1 MMTER
6 MPTFFAPAERAD
18 RDTILQQARAF
29 METHCDKLMHAVPI
43 MILVVNG
50 QRQAI
55 FANTTCLDLF
65 GLKPEDA
72 LGMRPGDLFGCVHSR
87 ETEGGCGTTEYCT
100 NCGAVR
106 AMLAGLA
113 GTRAHQQCRMLRQ
126 DAGHTEA
133 LELDVTVDPYELE
146 GEQFAVL
153 SIKDVS
159 HEARRR
165 VLERLFFHDVL
176 NVVGGVRGLAE
187 VLRGEAPESLGRISG
202 ILFESLDYLADE
214 ILSQKD
220 LIAAENNEL
229 QPRPAD
235 LRALEFLLETG
246 DAFAKGPAAKGVTV
260 AVAPEARDFA
270 LRADPLLLRRVVGN
284 MIKNAIEASR
294 PGQTVLLG
302 CRVEDGEGV
311 FWVRNEAVMPREV
324 RLQIFNRSFSTKGQ
338 GRGLG
343 TYSILLITERYLRGR
358 AEFSSRKGEGT
369 MFRVVLPLA

>member
-1 MMTER
+1 MRTER
-6 MPTFFAPAERAD
+6 LPTHFAPAERAD
-18 RDTILQQARAF
+18 RETIRKQARAF
-29 METHCDKLMHAVPI
+29 MDTHCDALMHAVPI
-43 MILVVNG
+43 MLLVING

-55 FANTTCLDLF
+55 FANATCLNLF
-65 GLKPEDA
+65 RLQLEDA
-72 LGMRPGDLFGCVHSR
+72 LGLRPGDLFGCVHSR

-106 AMLAGLA
+106 AMLSGLA

-126 DAGHTEA
+126 SEGRTEA
-133 LELDVTVDPYELE
+133 LELDVTVDPYELC

-159 HEARRR
+159 DEARRR

-187 VLRGEAPESLGRISG
+187 VLRGEAPENLSRISG
-202 ILFESLDYLADE
+202 ILFDSLDYLADE

-229 QPRPAD
+229 RSRPAD

-246 DAFAKGPAAKGVTV
+246 DAFAKGPAARGVTV
-260 AVAPEARDFA
+260 AVAPEARNFD
-270 LRADPLLLRRVVGN
+270 LRADPVLLRRVIGN
-284 MIKNAIEASR
+284 MIKNAMEASR

-302 CRVEDGEGV
+302 CRAEGGEGA
-311 FWVRNEAVMPREV
+311 FWVHNEAVMPREV
-324 RLQIFNRSFSTKGQ
+324 RLQIFNRSFSTKGR

-358 AEFSSRKGEGT
+358 VEFSSREGEGT
-369 MFRVVLPLA
+369 VFRVVLPLA